1 MLTRRHFLKTTA
13 ASAAVFA
20 SPLKLGRAANTLVR
34 QPTCVSSMFFQE
46 SRRLLDII
54 QHSTG
59 LLVPYTH
66 SLSDEKNLR
75 QLYTI
80 NTVIEQIRELLDNVF
95 LFKKLENDSLKVDL
109 KPISLVNLCQE
120 VVDNSTLYYEQNSFV
135 FVSQGDYT
143 NAKINKYLLEI
154 MLRQLFSKVI
164 KYSSPGNPIQLD
176 LVCTSSSAIFHVQD
190 RNSNISSEERKQLS
204 EFFNQ
209 DNPDELNVNEIDL
222 ANLRKLAKLHY
233 GQITVNRRVAVGTTL
248 AMTIS
253 LPLDFFE
260 RKQIETEALQVGE
273 KEKEPLEFC
282 QEFWL
287 IASHELRT
295 PLATLQSSS
304 ELLER
309 YHQKLSDE
317 KRMRHFS
324 RIQNTIKDLTQMLND
339 LSIIESID
347 NGKLTWQP
355 TSMDLVSFCC
365 HLVKDFQ
372 ISSSPQRQLTFV
384 SQSDCINVQMD
395 ENLLRNILTNLL
407 SNAIKFSP
415 QESPVQFDLGYNSC
429 SAIFRIQDSGIGIP
443 LEYQERI
450 FELFSRSPNVVIA
463 RIPGNGLGLAIV
475 KKCVDLHKGQ
485 ITVQSVVDVGTT
497 FTVVLPL
504 KATIA

>member
-20 SPLKLGRAANTLVR
+20 SPLKLERAANTPVR
-34 QPTCVSSMFFQE
+34 QSACVSSMFFQE

-54 QHSTG
+54 QHSTE

-80 NTVIEQIRELLDNVF
+80 KPAIEQITKLLDNG
-95 LFKKLENDSLKVDL
+95 LLYKRLESHSKKNELQPMNLVD
-109 KPISLVNLCQE
+109 LCQE
-120 VVDNSTLYYEQNSFV
+120 CIDEFTLYYQQNPLV
-135 FVSQGDYT
+135 FVSKCGCNNT
-143 NAKINKYLLEI
+143 KIEKYLLNS
-154 MLRQLFSKVI
+154 MLETLFSNII

-176 LVCTSSSAIFHVQD
+176 LICTSSSAVFRFRD

-209 DNPDELNVNEIDL
+209 DNPDEFNVNELDL
-222 ANLRKLAKLHY
+222 AILRKLAKLHY
-233 GQITVNRRVAVGTTL
+233 GKIIVNREVAVGNTL
-248 AMTIS
+248 AITVS

-260 RKQIETEALQVGE
+260 RRQVEIEAGQVGE
-273 KEKEPLEFC
+273 KEREYLEQHSIIGKWFSSG
-282 QEFWL
+282 F
-287 IASHELRT
+287 RT
-295 PLATLQSSS
+295 PLTTIQSSA
-304 ELLER
+304 EILEIC
-309 YHQKLSDE
+309 HQKISGE
-317 KRMRHFS
+317 KRLRHLL
-324 RIQNTIKDLTQMLND
+324 RIQNAIKCSTEILNNMW
-339 LSIIESID
+339 IIESIE

-355 TSMDLVSFCC
+355 ASMDLVCFCR

-372 ISSSPQRQLTFV
+372 LSSSLQRQLTFV
-384 SQSDCINVQMD
+384 SQGDCINVQMD
-395 ENLLRNILTNLL
+395 ENLLRNIITNLL

-443 LEYQERI
+443 LEDKERI
-450 FELFSRSPNVVIA
+450 FEVFSRSRNVGCIT
-463 RIPGNGLGLAIV
+463 GSGLGLATV
-475 KKCVDLHKGQ
+475 KKCVDLHRGQ

-497 FTVVLPL
+497 FTVTLPL